1 MEIDP
6 ITKEII
12 DENNL
17 IKIQSYSFDVNS
29 LYEWFKYSDNWINPV
44 TNFRFT
50 TMEVLQYLKKIIEIK
65 KIPDVLNNDKYQNI
79 YLTSSVAR
87 FFNYYTYLTFVREY
101 EKNCKILNNLKNT
114 INKLNEKNKENDKMI
129 NLFDQ
134 KINKIISENNFD
146 KIMIENINSS
156 IIREDISEKNKKK
169 LKMLHN
175 FMKKREI
182 KINKKSKNIVKLNET
197 IEVKEYYENLI

>member
-50 TMEVLQYLKKIIEIK
+50 TLEVLQYLKKIIEIK

-101 EKNCKILNNLKNT
+101 EKNCKILNNLNNT
-114 INKLNEKNKENDKMI
+114 INKLNEKNIENDKMI

-156 IIREDISEKNKKK
+156 IIREDISEKNKRK

-182 KINKKSKNIVKLNET
+182 KINKKSKNIEKLNET
-197 IEVKEYYENLI
+197 IEMKKYYENLI

>member
-44 TNFRFT
+44 TNFRFST
-50 TMEVLQYLKKIIEIK
+50 LEVLQYLKKIIEIK

-101 EKNCKILNNLKNT
+101 EKNCKILNNLNNT
-114 INKLNEKNKENDKMI
+114 INKLNEKNIENDKMI

-156 IIREDISEKNKKK
+156 IIREDISEKNKRK

-182 KINKKSKNIVKLNET
+182 KINKKSKNIEKLNET
-197 IEVKEYYENLI
+197 IEMKKYYENLI